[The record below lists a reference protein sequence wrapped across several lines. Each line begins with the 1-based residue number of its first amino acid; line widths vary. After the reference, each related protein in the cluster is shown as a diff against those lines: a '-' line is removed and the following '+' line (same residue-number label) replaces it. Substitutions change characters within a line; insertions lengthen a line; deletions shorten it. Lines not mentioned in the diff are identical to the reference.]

1 MSLWFILWQNR
12 WKEDKNLKNLL
23 DLSDMILMNKIN
35 NSNFLIKVNKKE
47 DNNFQE
53 ILYLL
58 NSRINNLKTVKFKI
72 QILFKMIV
80 KEEWLKS

>member
-1 MSLWFILWQNR
+1 M
-12 WKEDKNLKNLL
+12 L

-58 NSRINNLKTVKFKI
+58 NSRINKLKTGKFKI

>member
-1 MSLWFILWQNR
+1 
-12 WKEDKNLKNLL
+12 LL

-58 NSRINNLKTVKFKI
+58 NSRINNLKTGKFKI

-80 KEEWLKS
+80 EEKWRKS